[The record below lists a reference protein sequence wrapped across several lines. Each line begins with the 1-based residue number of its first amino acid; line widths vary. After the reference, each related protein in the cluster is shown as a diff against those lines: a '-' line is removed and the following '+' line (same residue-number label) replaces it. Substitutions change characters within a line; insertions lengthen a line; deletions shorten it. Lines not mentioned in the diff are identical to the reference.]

1 MFKNKSKAEKTA
13 NWLGAALTLIF
24 HAALFAFVGLS
35 SLKYIYPPPEEKAL
49 LIDFEQVEIEKP
61 KRTPKG
67 AAPRSVKPNPKEEV
81 KIVKAAKAQEIGRK
95 QNLTQESTLTD
106 KGDVEKY
113 EPPRKKINR
122 KSLAVSAD
130 NPQQKDSLAPQTAFE
145 RSDQLEIG
153 HAQGN
158 SKVGQSSGEP
168 NARLEGRNVLGYLP
182 KPKYEKMEEGI
193 VVVRIWVN
201 QSGKVEKAM
210 AGAKGT
216 TITDAS
222 IWAAARTAAMKTNFS
237 TSAHA
242 PALQEGTITYIFKLK

>member
-1 MFKNKSKAEKTA
+1 MREKTA
-13 NWLGAALTLIF
+13 RTKKTAKLLGAALTLIF
-24 HAALFAFVGLS
+24 HAALFAFVSMS

-49 LIDFEQVEIEKP
+49 LIDFEELEVEKP

-81 KIVKAAKAQEIGRK
+81 NIVKAAKAQEVGSK
-95 QNLTQESTLTD
+95 QNKTSASTLTD

-145 RSDQLEIG
+145 RSEKLEEG

-158 SKVGQSSGEP
+158 SKVGLSSGEP
-168 NARLEGRNVLGYLP
+168 NARLKGRNVLGYLP
-182 KPKYEKMEEGI
+182 KPKYNKMEEGI

-237 TSAHA
+237 TNAHA